1 MSTRDETAE
10 QVEPLV
16 ERFRQGDLPGFE
28 AVAAQLEPAD
38 VSDVLMALEP
48 EERLRAVR
56 LLPVELAAKA
66 LFEMPDATGAEDAL
80 AALDPSKAVAL
91 LDALNDD
98 EAADLLGPM
107 EPDLRLRLLAGLKN
121 RGEVEQLLRYDEETA
136 GGIMTGHVVTVLDTE
151 TVAQAL
157 ERIRRQV
164 ERTEDFYQIFI
175 TDRARKLVGVLPLK
189 DLVISPPDRPVRDFM
204 EEADPHVPAD
214 MDQEEVAR
222 LLTRYNV
229 PSVPVVDGDGRLIG
243 RVTFDDVS
251 DVQEAEATE
260 DLLKFGGLSGD
271 EDLSAGWTV
280 SARSRLPWL
289 YLNLLTAFLAGG
301 VVLMF
306 QGTVDRLVILSAWMP
321 VIAGMGGN
329 AGTQALAVTVRRL
342 ALGAIPPGQF
352 LRVIGKESVV
362 GIMNGLAI
370 GIVVAGVAALLGGHP
385 KLGLVV
391 FLAMSGNLFVAG
403 FAGAFTPMLLERV
416 GVDPAVASSIFVTTF
431 TDICGF
437 TLLLGLARLLLGG

>member
-1 MSTRDETAE
+1 MTARE
-10 QVEPLV
+10 DTTDLIEPLL
-16 ERFRQGDLPGFE
+16 ERLRSGDLPGF
-28 AVAAQLEPAD
+28 AATAGELEPAD
-38 VSDVLMALEP
+38 LSDVLMALEP
-48 EERLRAVR
+48 DERLTAVR
-56 LLPVELAAKA
+56 LLPTELSAKA
-66 LFEMPDATGAEDAL
+66 LFEMPDATGAEETL
-80 AALDPSKAVAL
+80 AALDPAQAMAL

-107 EPDLRLRLLAGLKN
+107 EPGLRLRLLGGLRN
-121 RGEVEQLLRYDEETA
+121 RGEVERLLRYDEETA
-136 GGIMTGHVVTVLDTE
+136 GGIMTGQVVTVLDTD

-189 DLVISPPDRPVRDFM
+189 DLVISPPGRPVRDFM

-222 LLTRYNV
+222 LLSRYNV

-289 YLNLLTAFLAGG
+289 VLNLVTAFMAGA

-306 QGTVDRLVILSAWMP
+306 QGTVNRVVILSAWMP

-342 ALGAIPPGQF
+342 AVGAIPPGQF
-352 LRVIGKESVV
+352 LRVIGKESIV

-370 GIVVAGVAALLGGHP
+370 GILVAGVAALLGGHP
-385 KLGLVV
+385 RLGLVV

-403 FAGAFTPMLLERV
+403 FAGAFIPMLLEHR

-437 TLLLGLARLLLGG
+437 TLLLGLAHLLLGG